1 MRSIDK
7 SAFSLTVGLRAAAF
21 VIAPLIV
28 GFAIKQPDLLLASL
42 GANVLTNTERVL
54 PTIPSRILLVACFTE
69 AASFGLG
76 TLVATTSHLLSPIL
90 LGIAIFAA
98 LITWASTKW
107 AAVGTFTAIIFAIGV
122 GLPGYSIQS
131 AGLRTLFSL
140 IGMLWALLGIEIQ
153 RFAPSHRIQQ
163 LSKSE
168 SAASEQQQQQQQPP
182 TPRLAALRSA
192 LMVGIASALGY
203 TIGLV
208 LGLPRGPSRRVRAIR
223 TVIHDIVV
231 FRIIVFS
238 LIVFTVSFQ
247 RIAQHIYTAY
257 AFVAL
262 PSGVFAKGSFYFL
275 TYAVIAFGVALVTTP
290 RLLALSK
297 EKGYITASDF
307 IKDRFGSTTLA
318 ILIAITGIVSLLPY
332 IALQIVGMQS
342 VLIVMLSGTTNSQ

>member
-1 MRSIDK
+1 MSWMNRFLKDIRSLDK

-76 TLVATTSHLLSPIL
+76 TLVATTSHLLSPLL

-98 LITWASTKW
+98 LIAWASTKW

-153 RFAPSHRIQQ
+153 RFVLSHRIQQ
-163 LSKSE
+163 ASQSE
-168 SAASEQQQQQQQPP
+168 SSASEQQPP
-182 TPRLAALRSA
+182 TPRLAALRRA
-192 LMVGIASALGY
+192 LMIGIASAIGY

-208 LGLPRGPSRRVRAIR
+208 LGLPRDFWAVLTIIVAIR
-223 TVIHDIVV
+223 PSPSLTISFTSMMIVGTIIGASIAAVITLENSNPYL
-231 FRIIVFS
+231 RLALLFS
-238 LIVFTVSFQ
+238 FAVM
-247 RIAQHIYTAY
+247 
-257 AFVAL
+257 
-262 PSGVFAKGSFYFL
+262 VFATMRVNVILTQIFLVPFIIILLNIYYPGEWYLSFIRIL
-275 TYAVIAFGVALVTTP
+275 DVVIGGAIAVAMV
-290 RLLALSK
+290 
-297 EKGYITASDF
+297 Y
-307 IKDRFGSTTLA
+307 
-318 ILIAITGIVSLLPY
+318 
-332 IALQIVGMQS
+332 
-342 VLIVMLSGTTNSQ
+342 LSGSRLTFSHRQ